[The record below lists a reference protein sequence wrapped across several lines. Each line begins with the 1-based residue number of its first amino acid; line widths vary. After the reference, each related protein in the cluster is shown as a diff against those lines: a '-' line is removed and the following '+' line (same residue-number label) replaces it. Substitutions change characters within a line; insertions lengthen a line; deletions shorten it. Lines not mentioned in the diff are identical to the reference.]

1 MEISKMD
8 KFEKFGP
15 YTDEDASSW
24 FIPSFDPRILKIDQN
39 YQRKATDSKV
49 SSFSQNWNP
58 KAAGCLYASLRSNGD
73 IYNIDGNHRKLAAEI
88 LGKSVNVLLY
98 DFTDE
103 LEPEIAEAQLFI
115 QFNKFRSGMSG
126 LALLNAEFCAEIP
139 HAKRIV
145 KAVRTYGLN
154 VNEHYQNPETLKCVS
169 LLKTAEKSGNLPEVL
184 QFVSTVSEK
193 DHSKNKTKLLRSIKE
208 QKFLEVI
215 YSILVIQDLTISN
228 MEDLGNNITAQDISD
243 ITDIIGTSKGDGK
256 FLKNGIPQEVMA
268 KLPHL
273 FQKTLL
279 GV

>member
-1 MEISKMD
+1 MD

-15 YTDEDASSW
+15 YTDNDAKSW
-24 FIPSFDPRILKIDQN
+24 FIPNFDPRHLKVDIN
-39 YQRKATDSKV
+39 YQRLPTESKV
-49 SSFSQNWNP
+49 KAFVNDWKP
-58 KAAGCLYASLRSNGD
+58 KAAGTLYCSLRSNGD

-88 LGKSVNVLLY
+88 LGKSVNMVLY

-103 LEPEIAEAQLFI
+103 PEPEIAEARLFI
-115 QFNKFRSGMSG
+115 QFNKFRTGMSG
-126 LALLNAEFCAEIP
+126 IALLNAEFCAELP

-169 LLKTAEKSGNLPEVL
+169 ILKTAEKAGKLPELL
-184 QFVSTVSEK
+184 QFVSSVSAR
-193 DHSKNKTKLLRSIKE
+193 DNSKNKRKLLRSVKE

-215 YSILVIQDLTISN
+215 YTIAVIQSSTISD
-228 MEDLGNNITAQDISD
+228 MEDLGKNITAQDISD
-243 ITDIIGTSKGDGK
+243 ISDIIGTSKGDGK
-256 FLKNGIPQEVMA
+256 LLKNGIPEEVIA